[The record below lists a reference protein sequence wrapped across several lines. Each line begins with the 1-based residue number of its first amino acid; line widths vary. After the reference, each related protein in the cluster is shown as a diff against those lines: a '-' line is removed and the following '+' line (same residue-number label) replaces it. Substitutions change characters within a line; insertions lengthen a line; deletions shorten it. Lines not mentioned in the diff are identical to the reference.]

1 MVEKIKTGVY
11 LTDRWS
17 DRDELQFSDFI
28 PALKSILTEAQT
40 PLSLGVFGPWGSGK
54 TSLLRMLEKE
64 ITDLGED
71 SVRAVWFTAWKYTR
85 HEALWR
91 AFVLRVLDGLF
102 QGSQKLSEEQEKML
116 RQMEESVY
124 RPVDWQEFGK
134 LTVNWWQVLK
144 EGGKGAAEIAAAFLP
159 GAELFKKVLK
169 TLGGD
174 QKADDEF
181 EKVASAI
188 GREVQAHHRAQLKS
202 MEQFEKTFRDALK
215 QVLGE
220 NGRLIVFVDDLD
232 RCLPE
237 KAVEILE
244 AIKLFLDVEG
254 TVFVIGMDPKI
265 IEGGIE
271 AHYGSFFGSD
281 RSEGKEYP
289 VGGDLYLQ
297 KIIQI
302 PFYLPP
308 LAMDEVG
315 RYIEALEKMLPEDA
329 RMSEMTR
336 EVFAHGLT
344 PNPRQ
349 AKRVMNIY
357 SLLRQIAKEREKRK
371 GAGGLRPG
379 SVAWPLLAKTVLI
392 QTQWPRLYNLWRQR
406 PTLVRT
412 LEEEYARRPS
422 EEDEIVLGCK
432 ELSVPEEAAGRT
444 GGLLERYLSNRRQ
457 YSLLERLLTFPS
469 SEEAGEGSDR
479 ALFSGVGLSEMEIY
493 IRIAGTVERAE
504 AFVELPTD
512 LLEEMRSGDPA
523 RVKEAVA
530 RLDEMDNGSDGP
542 MHGRL
547 RDTLMKTMQDPVL
560 PAKVRAGAGDGLAA
574 LGDPRFR
581 PDIWFLP
588 DDGMFGF
595 MEIPEGSFIMGTEE
609 KDIRQLIKR
618 LGGDEAFYQRETPQH
633 ESTVGMF
640 YMSVYPVTVAQFKLF
655 VEQSG
660 YESKSKTCL
669 KGLLNHPVVHV
680 SWYDAM
686 AYCGWLTK
694 EMRERR
700 VGIPGA
706 IKHSLSQDGWVVRLP
721 TEAEWE
727 KAASGDKDARIFPW
741 GDDPDPDKANYNETG
756 IGATSAVGCF
766 AKGESPYGMLDM
778 SGNVWEWCATKWEDS
793 YQNYGNDNDLEGDEP
808 RVVRGGA
815 FLDGRRRVRAASRG
829 GGYPDDGAS
838 GVGFRVV
845 VAPRPTSD
853 L

>member
-1 MVEKIKTGVY
+1 MVEITKTGAY

-17 DRDELQFSDFI
+17 DRDDLQFSDFI

-40 PLSLGVFGPWGSGK
+40 PLTLGVFGPWGSGK

-64 ITDLGED
+64 VAGLGED

-91 AFVLRVLDGLF
+91 AFILRVLDGLF
-102 QGSQKLSEEQEKML
+102 QEPGKLSEEQEKVL
-116 RQMEESVY
+116 RRMEESVY
-124 RPVDWQEFGK
+124 RPVDWQELGK
-134 LTVNWWQVLK
+134 LTIDWWRVLK
-144 EGGKGAAEIAAAFLP
+144 EGGKGAAEIAASFLP
-159 GAELFKKVLK
+159 GAELFKKILK
-169 TLGGD
+169 TWGGD

-188 GREVQAHHRAQLKS
+188 GREVQAHHRAQLQS
-202 MEQFEKTFRDALK
+202 MEQFEDAFRDALK

-244 AIKLFLDVEG
+244 AIKLFLDVAG
-254 TVFVIGMDPKI
+254 TVFVIGMDP
-265 IEGGIE
+265 EVVERGIE
-271 AHYGSFFGSD
+271 AHYGSFLAGDKSGAKENPVKGS
-281 RSEGKEYP
+281 
-289 VGGDLYLQ
+289 LYLQ

-302 PFYLPP
+302 PFHLPP

-315 RYIEALEKMLPEDA
+315 RYIEALEKMMPEDV
-329 RMSEMTR
+329 RMDEMTR

-357 SLLRQIAKEREKRK
+357 SLLRQIAEEREKRE
-371 GAGGLRPG
+371 GAGGLLPG

-392 QTQWPRLYNLWRQR
+392 QTQWPRLYSLWRQR

-412 LEEEYARRPS
+412 LEEEYAKQPS

-432 ELSVPEEAAGRT
+432 TPSGPEKAEGRT
-444 GGLLERYLSNRRQ
+444 GGLLERYLSKRRR

-479 ALFSGVGLSEMEIY
+479 ALFSGLRLSEMEVY
-493 IRIAGTVERAE
+493 IRIAGTVETAE

-512 LLEEMRSGDPA
+512 LLEEMMSGDPA

-530 RLDEMDNGSDGP
+530 RLDETDNGSDGP

-547 RDTLMKTMQDPVL
+547 RDALMKTMQDPAL
-560 PAKVRAGAGDGLAA
+560 SAKNRTGAGDGLAA

-581 PDIWFLP
+581 SDIWFLP
-588 DDGMFGF
+588 DDGMSGF
-595 MEIPEGSFIMGTEE
+595 VEIPEGPFTMGTEE
-609 KDIRQLIKR
+609 KDLPQLLKR
-618 LGGDEAFYQRETPQH
+618 LGGDEALYQRETPQH

-640 YMSVYPVTVAQFKLF
+640 YMSRYPVTVAQFKLF

-660 YESKSKTCL
+660 YKPKNKNCL

-680 SWYDAM
+680 SWYEAT
-686 AYCGWLTK
+686 AYCEWLTK
-694 EMRERR
+694 EMHEMR

-706 IKHSLSQDGWVVRLP
+706 IKHSLSEDGWVVRLP

-727 KAASGDKDARIFPW
+727 KAARGDKDARNFPW

-756 IGATSAVGCF
+756 IGDTSAVGCF
-766 AKGESPYGMLDM
+766 PKGESPYGMLDM
-778 SGNVWEWCATKWEDS
+778 GGNVWEWCATKWEDNYQS
-793 YQNYGNDNDLEGDEP
+793 YRNDNDLEGNDY
-808 RVVRGGA
+808 RAVRGGA
-815 FLDGRRRVRAASRG
+815 FNYDPRFVRCAFRNG
-829 GGYPDDGAS
+829 FNPNYWLNCL
-838 GVGFRVV
+838 GFRVV
-845 VAPRPTSD
+845 VAPRRTPD